1 MAGHLAIFDGVFF
14 AIFRHCGEV
23 DLSEQRNLSSLSAEI
38 RMMELEKEG
47 FFAADCKSY
56 DLLEFQ
62 APYYIIR
69 DVIPL
74 LPATFSL
81 MDFIDVLQY
90 RTLKKSSPTLEKRKN
105 GRKLIHKINELH
117 FPFSF

>member
-1 MAGHLAIFDGVFF
+1 MAGHLAIFDGGFF

-38 RMMELEKEG
+38 RMMELETEV

-90 RTLKKSSPTLEKRKN
+90 ITLKKVVQ
-105 GRKLIHKINELH
+105 H
-117 FPFSF
+117 

>member
-1 MAGHLAIFDGVFF
+1 MAGHLAIFDGGFF
-14 AIFRHCGEV
+14 
-23 DLSEQRNLSSLSAEI
+23 LSFSDIVVKLIWVSREI
-38 RMMELEKEG
+38 CLLCLLRLEWWSWKRRV

-74 LPATFSL
+74 LPATASL

-90 RTLKKSSPTLEKRKN
+90 ITLKKVVQ
-105 GRKLIHKINELH
+105 H
-117 FPFSF
+117 

>member
-1 MAGHLAIFDGVFF
+1 MAVFF

-38 RMMELEKEG
+38 RMMELEMEVF

-74 LPATFSL
+74 LPATASL

-90 RTLKKSSPTLEKRKN
+90 ITLKKVVQ
-105 GRKLIHKINELH
+105 H
-117 FPFSF
+117 